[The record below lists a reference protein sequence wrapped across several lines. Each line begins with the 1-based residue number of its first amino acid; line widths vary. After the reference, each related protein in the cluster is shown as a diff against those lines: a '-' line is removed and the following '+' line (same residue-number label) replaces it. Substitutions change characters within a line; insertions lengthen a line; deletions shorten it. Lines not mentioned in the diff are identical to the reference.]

1 MAVVTLGRAEFSDLQ
16 QFVHA
21 HLGIHLNET
30 KMSMVEQRLRPWV
43 ETLGFQTFRDFID
56 RALKKPTPAV
66 MTELVNRITT
76 NHTYFNRESEH
87 FTYLSSV
94 VLPEI
99 TTRARSRPGKPTF
112 RMWCA
117 AASRGHEPYTL
128 AMLQRKFWGPEYN
141 SWDAGLLATDIS
153 EKALGTAIVGR
164 YPDEE
169 VQALPKD
176 LREKYLRK
184 VTEDEWEVAPE
195 LKRDV
200 TYRKF
205 NLNDAS
211 YPFRR
216 PFDAIFCRNVLI
228 YFDPPTKRDVVT
240 KLAQVLEPK
249 GYLFVGLAESLGR
262 EVGTLRAVQA
272 GVYQKIG

>member
-1 MAVVTLGRAEFSDLQ
+1 MAVVTLARAEFTDLRE
-16 QFVHA
+16 FVHT

-43 ETLGFQTFRDFID
+43 ESLGFGSFRDFID

-66 MTELVNRITT
+66 MTELANRITT
-76 NHTYFNRESEH
+76 NHTYFNREAEH
-87 FTYLSSV
+87 FAYLTST
-94 VLPEI
+94 VLPEV
-99 TTRARSRPGKPTF
+99 TARAKSAGNPTF

-128 AMLQRKFWGPEYN
+128 AMLQRKYWGSEYGK
-141 SWDAGLLATDIS
+141 WDAGLLATDIS
-153 EKALGTAIVGR
+153 EKSLATALVGR

-169 VQALPKD
+169 VQAMPRE
-176 LREKYLRK
+176 LREPYMRK
-184 VTEDEWEVAPE
+184 LPSGEWEVIAE

-205 NLNDAS
+205 NLHNPEYA
-211 YPFRR
+211 FRR
-216 PFDAIFCRNVLI
+216 KFDVIFCRNVLI
-228 YFDPPTKRDVVT
+228 YFDAPTKRDVVL
-240 KLAQVLEPK
+240 KLAQVLEPR

-262 EVGTLRAVQA
+262 EIGSLRSLRA
-272 GVYQKIG
+272 GIYQKLG